1 MKRHTIYVYN
11 LHASNFVVFIAS
23 IMLYGSNCVVFQAH
37 LMPFQR
43 SMIPSLVELFS
54 PVNTV
59 YKPSSVPLM
68 LVKRPAAIAWK
79 SIGCYHGCAID
90 EADWTQPITA
100 TCRPP
105 VWLNS
110 ATAQCHTTLST
121 AGLFMQ
127 FIYWQ
132 VLHQW
137 IIRTACHCVLK

>member
-68 LVKRPAAIAWK
+68 LVKRPAAIVWK
-79 SIGCYHGCAID
+79 SISCYHGCAK
-90 EADWTQPITA
+90 
-100 TCRPP
+100 R
-105 VWLNS
+105 
-110 ATAQCHTTLST
+110 
-121 AGLFMQ
+121 
-127 FIYWQ
+127 
-132 VLHQW
+132 
-137 IIRTACHCVLK
+137 